1 MDYYEEI
8 AAQAKAL
15 MDAGDFDA
23 AFALLDVELKMPY
36 IPKQQEEVL
45 VAYYNRCRMERNAQ
59 KPIRRASLDQ
69 LEDLLNGSLDE
80 QFQAVELLR
89 GANVRMHME
98 VLRDALCREKLHYLV
113 RAYLVEILIFQQ
125 LHEEITMVH
134 EGLEVTFI
142 PAFVEAPMESD
153 GALMVIEQLKEWLEN
168 EDPSFLAMCVEA
180 FIKEAYLQL
189 PFNIEETEAFEIAL
203 AIVAYVYR
211 AYDDHAGFEAF
222 CETHRILSKGSYALL
237 LDKHEI

>member
-113 RAYLVEILIFQQ
+113 RAYLVEILISQQ

-134 EGLEVTFI
+134 EGLEVTLHSGFCGS
-142 PAFVEAPMESD
+142 ADGKRWRTHGNRAAKRVAGKRRSKFSGDVCRSVYQRGLLTAP
-153 GALMVIEQLKEWLEN
+153 VQ
-168 EDPSFLAMCVEA
+168 
-180 FIKEAYLQL
+180 
-189 PFNIEETEAFEIAL
+189 
-203 AIVAYVYR
+203 YR
-211 AYDDHAGFEAF
+211 GN
-222 CETHRILSKGSYALL
+222 GSV
-237 LDKHEI
+237 